1 MYVRGHA
8 EKGLTLAEVAAAAW
22 AGTDLPPDTEPG
34 LEATSHFNPAGATF
48 PFGAHLAVVE
58 IDPQSGVVKVL
69 RYLAVDDCGT
79 PINPLLID
87 GQVHGG
93 ITQGIG
99 QALYE
104 EAVYDS
110 SGQLI
115 TGSLMDYALPN
126 ASMVPVFEMDRTETP
141 TPNNPMGAK
150 GVGEAGTIGAAA
162 AVVNAVV
169 DALSHL
175 GIRHVD
181 MPLKPE
187 RVWNAIQQS
196 GGGR

>member
-1 MYVRGHA
+1 
-8 EKGLTLAEVAAAAW
+8 
-22 AGTDLPPDTEPG
+22 
-34 LEATSHFNPAGATF
+34 
-48 PFGAHLAVVE
+48 
-58 IDPQSGVVKVL
+58 
-69 RYLAVDDCGT
+69 
-79 PINPLLID
+79 
-87 GQVHGG
+87 
-93 ITQGIG
+93 
-99 QALYE
+99 
-104 EAVYDS
+104 
-110 SGQLI
+110 
-115 TGSLMDYALPN
+115 
-126 ASMVPVFEMDRTETP
+126 MVPVFEMDRTETP

-196 GGGR
+196 GEGR